1 MNLINDMKRL
11 VDHIVTISIIK
22 TTVNNSKLTNGEKV
36 NKILTH
42 LNELDRNL
50 LEVQDEKTKI

>member
-1 MNLINDMKRL
+1 MNLVNDMKRL
-11 VDHIVTISIIK
+11 VDHIVTISLIK
-22 TTVNNSKLTNGEKV
+22 TTINNNKFTNGEKV

-50 LEVQDEKTKI
+50 LEVQDEKTKV

>member
-1 MNLINDMKRL
+1 MKRL

>member
-11 VDHIVTISIIK
+11 VDHIVTVALIK
-22 TTVNNSKLTNGEKV
+22 STVNDSKLTNGEKV
-36 NKILTH
+36 NKILIH

-50 LEVQDEKTKI
+50 LEV

>member
-11 VDHIVTISIIK
+11 VDHIVTVALIK
-22 TTVNNSKLTNGEKV
+22 STVNDSKLTNSEKV
-36 NKILTH
+36 NKILIH